1 MEISKQKV
9 AVGLSG
15 GVDSTVAAYLLK
27 KQGYDVVG
35 ITMLLFDDFDEEGRI
50 REPKFIKEAKD
61 IARLLDIP
69 HFTIDLRRDFDAMV
83 KKEFIKEYI
92 SGRTPNPC
100 VVCNK
105 RIKYGKLIEAA
116 NGLGAYYIA
125 TGHYANIVYDKEL
138 KRYRI
143 FSGQTDRKDQAYVL
157 YSLTQDQLKHVIL
170 PIGTFNSKKE
180 VRKIANE
187 IDANIAKK
195 SDSMGVCFIPNGD
208 YGGYISKEKP
218 ESVKKGYFLDTKGNI
233 IGEHKGIVNYTIG
246 QRRGLG
252 EYFNKPMFVIEIDV
266 ERNIVVLGAD
276 EDTYSKGLI
285 GKDVNFII
293 FDELK
298 ETIEAEV
305 KVCQW
310 GLSLSAAITSL
321 EANRVKVIFHKKERA
336 IAPGQSVVFY
346 RGNEII
352 GGAKIESTIRD

>member
-27 KQGYDVVG
+27 KQGYDVIG
-35 ITMLLFDDFDEEGRI
+35 ITMFLFDDLDEEGKI
-50 REPKFIKEAKD
+50 REPQFVKEAKA

-69 HFTIDLRRDFDAMV
+69 HFTIDLRQEFDAMV
-83 KKEFIKEYI
+83 KKEFIEEYV

-100 VVCNK
+100 VICNK

-116 NGLGAYYIA
+116 NELGAYYIA

-138 KRYRI
+138 ERYRI
-143 FSGQTDRKDQAYVL
+143 FSGQAGRKDQAYVL
-157 YSLTQDQLKHVIL
+157 HSLTQDQLKHVIL

-180 VRKIANE
+180 VREIANT

-195 SDSMGVCFIPNGD
+195 SDSMGVCFIPDGD

-218 ESVKKGYFLDTKGNI
+218 ELVKKGFFVDTKGNI

-252 EYFNKPMFVIEIDV
+252 EYFNKPMFVVEIDA
-266 ERNIVVLGAD
+266 EKNIVILGAD

-285 GKDVNFII
+285 GKEANFTL

-298 ETIEAEV
+298 ETSEAEV

-310 GLSLSAAITSL
+310 GLSLPATITSL
-321 EANRVKVIFHKKERA
+321 GDNRVKVIFHKKERA
-336 IAPGQSVVFY
+336 VAPGQSVVFY

-352 GGAKIESTIRD
+352 GGAKIESIIRD